1 MSIPLRPEDIEIPED
16 DPFKNDLLDRKKPAE
31 VLTGVVSSFRGPAVV
46 AIDAAWGAGKTTFLR
61 MWSRQLRKD
70 GFTIVE
76 FNAWDTD
83 FAADPLLA
91 LSAEL
96 QAGLKSSGADIPP
109 KTLENIKRWSTEILR
124 HGAPQLARLAFDA
137 VPLAGSLSEKLAESV
152 LTHFTESR
160 VSGYTK
166 TKEAIFEFR
175 SALAGTAA
183 AVSESSETKP
193 LVVIIDELDRCRPT
207 YAVEL
212 LETAKHLFSVDHVVF
227 VLAINR
233 AQLVQSIRA
242 LYGTKF
248 DADTYLRRFIDAD
261 IHLPKTDREGLIR
274 NALAIVGLQDVHTGR
289 RDTEVL
295 HEVPMATDT
304 LVGIFRMSAVGTRI
318 VLQTIHRLGLVLE
331 STPNDHR
338 VFLFAA
344 AVATVVLGHDVILYR
359 KLSQRRASD
368 EEAIEAVR
376 KHCSVHDW
384 NASSATPFFEAAI
397 IRLVMDQSDIE
408 AGESRT
414 PQFAAYA
421 KTLDANP
428 EPSDGR
434 AQPIEIR
441 RLRQIQRLVE
451 RWRDLGGPKGPRLSA
466 EFNIVFGRSDMI
478 SGVAPENRFRP

>member
-16 DPFKNDLLDRKKPAE
+16 NPFKNDLLDRKKPAE

-124 HGAPQLARLAFDA
+124 HGVPQLARLAFDP

-160 VSGYTK
+160 VSGYAK
-166 TKEAIFEFR
+166 TKEAVFEFR

-183 AVSESSETKP
+183 AVSASSEAKP

-233 AQLVQSIRA
+233 VQLVRSICG
-242 LYGTKF
+242 LYGNKF
-248 DADTYLRRFIDAD
+248 DADTYLRRFIDAALR
-261 IHLPKTDREGLIR
+261 LPDPDREELVR
-274 NALAIVGLQDVHTGR
+274 SALQTVRLEDAIATSKDANVGVELS
-289 RDTEVL
+289 
-295 HEVPMATDT
+295 MAKDT
-304 LVGIFRMSAVGTRI
+304 LIGVFRMSSVNTRT
-318 VLQTIHRLGLVLE
+318 VLQSLHLLGLVLA
-331 STPNDHR
+331 STPDNHYA
-338 VFLFAA
+338 FLFAS
-344 AVATVVLGHDVILYR
+344 AVATIVLAHDANIYR
-359 KLSQRRASD
+359 KLSQRKASD

-376 KHCSVHDW
+376 RHCPVHDW
-384 NASSATPFFEAAI
+384 NANSVTPFFEAAI
-397 IRLVMDQSDIE
+397 IRLVMDQSSIE
-408 AGESRT
+408 ARESRT
-414 PQFAAYA
+414 PLYAAYE
-421 KTLDANP
+421 KTLNANP

-451 RWRDLGGPKGPRLSA
+451 RWRDFGGSKGPRLSA
-466 EFNIVFGRSDMI
+466 EFNVVFGRLDMI